1 MANKPLHV
9 FSTAKLRIFSV
20 ITENLRRESCKNPAK
35 KSEFRRLKQRGREAY
50 LRQRSI
56 RPLGKS
62 EIRYNGSAMCALAAV
77 AVGCH
82 VGIVAVF
89 HTEQPEATLRGVRP
103 TPASGPL
110 TYRASYLVVGESR
123 KAPLFINDPLAQA
136 PEAHRRGG
144 QAPWR
149 AAHTDAGCSNRVG
162 SYRVACRIKG
172 LDSQHAGLIRYVP
185 CN

>member
-89 HTEQPEATLRGVRP
+89 HTEQPEATMRGVRP
-103 TPASGPL
+103 TPASGLL
-110 TYRASYLVVGESR
+110 TYRASYLVVGESH
-123 KAPLFINDPLAQA
+123 KAPLFINYLDQHLKHTVAAVKLRGAQRIRT
-136 PEAHRRGG
+136 P
-144 QAPWR
+144 
-149 AAHTDAGCSNRVG
+149 GCSNRIG
-162 SYRVACRIKG
+162 SYRFA
-172 LDSQHAGLIRYVP
+172 
-185 CN
+185 